1 MGASSSGTFT
11 GPNSE
16 IEKLGN
22 ASRHKCK
29 LTISLIFLFLLLDLQ
44 EGEASLAA
52 GAGPFL
58 ERGGERDH
66 WLGKEITNRLHP
78 L

>member
-52 GAGPFL
+52 GAGKFSFWTTFSEMAVCKPFP
-58 ERGGERDH
+58 
-66 WLGKEITNRLHP
+66 K
-78 L
+78 